1 MKRFL
6 IILLFLS
13 LQLPLWGQDVS
24 SQRERKRKIE
34 EEISFINNQ
43 LKNLSKK
50 QKASTAEL
58 SLIQRKV
65 ASRKKLLNSLDQQIK
80 DTENKINLKQKEINR
95 LQKELDTLEIYYNH
109 LVLNTYKN
117 RDTKVWF
124 MYLLSSQNIGQGYRR
139 YAYLKNL
146 AGEVNNMGVKIKE
159 KQAVLEKEQ
168 QQLAEIK
175 AEAQAMRKTRESEYK
190 RFVAE
195 ETESRKTIKSLSKTE
210 KQYRSELAQKR
221 REVEQLNRE
230 IQRILNKTIESQKK
244 DNTQIDYALASQFEN
259 NKGKLPW
266 PLKQGTVIEHYGV
279 NTHPVY
285 KNLRMPQ
292 NNGVT
297 FSTSKGA
304 TVYSVFDGVVKQ
316 IVVMPGYN
324 QCILIQH
331 GTYFT
336 FYCKLGKVNVKPGDK
351 IKRGEALGTLEA
363 EGKNNSTLHFQ
374 IWNGT
379 QKQNPENWIANL

>member
-363 EGKNNSTLHFQ
+363 EGKNSSTLHFQ

>member
-168 QQLAEIK
+168 QQLSEIK

>member
-6 IILLFLS
+6 LILLFLS

>member
-6 IILLFLS
+6 LILLFLS

-34 EEISFINNQ
+34 EEINFINNQ

>member
-6 IILLFLS
+6 LILLFLS

-65 ASRKKLLNSLDQQIK
+65 ASRKKLINSLDQQIK

-159 KQAVLEKEQ
+159 KQAGLEKEQ

>member
-13 LQLPLWGQDVS
+13 LQLPLCGQDVS

>member
-65 ASRKKLLNSLDQQIK
+65 ANRKKLLNSLDQQIK

>member
-6 IILLFLS
+6 LILLFLS

-80 DTENKINLKQKEINR
+80 DTENKINLKQREINR